1 MNEQNTAQTG
11 KNRTVLIVIGALV
24 LAAAAVFVTFQ
35 LLSTAAGDNGT
46 NGQNDAG
53 DQTTL
58 TPTPGGDESEED
70 DVTNTPTPTPPNAG
84 GGYLPEKMN
93 GQEAIDALG
102 DNIDAVAKK
111 NGKTTEE
118 LKDLLLRNKT
128 AFVTPGGHLVYLDN
142 AKP

>member
-1 MNEQNTAQTG
+1 MTAQNDGQTR
-11 KNRTVLIVIGALV
+11 KNRTALIVIGALV

-35 LLSTAAGDNGT
+35 LLSTAADNSGAD
-46 NGQNDAG
+46 GHASAG
-53 DQTTL
+53 DQTTT
-58 TPTPGGDESEED
+58 TPDSGGDQSKED
-70 DVTNTPTPTPPNAG
+70 DVTQSPTPTPAPG
-84 GGYLPEKMN
+84 GGFLPEKMN

-128 AFVTPGGHLVYLDN
+128 AFVTPSGHLVYLDN